1 MKGMIVVDQL
11 NMKPNQKTPTT
22 PSGRS
27 ARSRCNAPTLFAL
40 LTLLTL
46 PLTGCQVLTYSSP
59 NGERFTR
66 SSLAS
71 TTAIQSLSV
80 DSTTNGIRRV
90 ELRGYQNDSSQA
102 LGVVTEAAIRAALQ
116 SATPLP

>member
-1 MKGMIVVDQL
+1 MKNKIM
-11 NMKPNQKTPTT
+11 NMKTNQKTQTTT
-22 PSGRS
+22 PWPS
-27 ARSRCNAPTLFAL
+27 ARPLHNALTLFTL

-59 NGERFTR
+59 TGERFTR

-102 LGVVTEAAIRAALQ
+102 LGVVTEAAIRAAVQ